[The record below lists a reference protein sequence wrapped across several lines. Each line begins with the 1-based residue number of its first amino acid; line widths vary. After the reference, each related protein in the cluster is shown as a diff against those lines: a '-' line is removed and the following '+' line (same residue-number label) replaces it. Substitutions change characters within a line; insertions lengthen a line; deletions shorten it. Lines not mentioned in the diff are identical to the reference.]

1 TPGNQYDGKFP
12 SGAGTT
18 TYTGSTQ
25 IFAGST
31 ARTLSW
37 KLHYFKSNAPGAL
50 SGSKLPLV
58 VGLHHWSDGTTV
70 PNLLNLASSLMQYE
84 GNWEDVLF
92 LTVALENGNNLNNWW
107 DGSKVNGVPTTWAM
121 DDIVAL
127 VKARIGDAAS
137 LLASAGASGLGSKSV
152 DANRVYLSG
161 QSMGGSGTYHI
172 GIRHPELFAAIHAK
186 AGFA

>member
-1 TPGNQYDGKFP
+1 GPPGNDQDPPGNDQDPPLSSGCIDGKWDPFYNWVKDCTPGNQYDGKFP
-12 SGAGTT
+12 SGPATT

-58 VGLHHWSDGTTV
+58 VGLHPWSDGTTV
-70 PNLLNLASSLMQYE
+70 PNLLNIESSLMQFE

-92 LTVALENGNNLNNWW
+92 LTVALENGNNPNTGW
-107 DGSKVNGVPTTWAM
+107 DGSKVNGVP
-121 DDIVAL
+121 
-127 VKARIGDAAS
+127 
-137 LLASAGASGLGSKSV
+137 
-152 DANRVYLSG
+152 
-161 QSMGGSGTYHI
+161 
-172 GIRHPELFAAIHAK
+172 
-186 AGFA
+186 